1 MRQLI
6 APLILFFIA
15 IGLWLSDR
23 PSTDTS
29 DIVAS
34 SADITTADKE
44 VAQKEADT
52 KDSADTKI
60 AKKRVETKN
69 SANTEAAKKRADT
82 KDSADTEIAK
92 ERVETKD
99 PEEKMM
105 SDDIFPLKYLTNWET
120 GEGLLALTQA
130 PESET
135 IRGIYYH
142 PVRTNEVRGK
152 IVTKYINKRSTQI
165 LSGFWFQSVSDKKCD
180 FEKNGTYYW
189 GRLAFAFKDNSFE
202 GIWGYFGEKADYT
215 WNGKRV

>member
-23 PSTDTS
+23 PSTDTA
-29 DIVAS
+29 DIVARP
-34 SADITTADKE
+34 ADMTMDDDDG
-44 VAQKEADT
+44 VQKKADT
-52 KDSADTKI
+52 KD
-60 AKKRVETKN
+60 
-69 SANTEAAKKRADT
+69 SANTEAAKKRVDT
-82 KDSADTEIAK
+82 KDSADAEVAK
-92 ERVETKD
+92 KRVDTKD
-99 PEEKMM
+99 PKDTMM
-105 SDDIFPLKYLTNWET
+105 SEDIFPLKYLTNWET

-165 LSGFWFQSVSDKKCD
+165 LTGFWFQPVSDKKCD

-189 GRLAFAFKDNSFE
+189 GRLAFAFKDHSFK
-202 GIWGYFGEKADYT
+202 GIWGYCGQKADYT
-215 WNGKRV
+215 WNGKRA